1 MRYYMLFKIKLIFI
15 ASFICSPV
23 YADNQNKSVEII
35 NGFHGIE
42 SVIIGEEFR
51 NKFSVPSK
59 KEALYKIQNLKRLK
73 NPVTLQKFLGDEI
86 KFIRI
91 VFFDSSL
98 GNSPKAKTFLENLL
112 KLAIVTP
119 FNANHPRLEI
129 HWSEHTEAYIKAL
142 VFFKN
147 GHIGRIESNGVH
159 LFLED
164 ALGTYWWY
172 RSDPGIV
179 KLHARI
185 NYEICSR

>member
-1 MRYYMLFKIKLIFI
+1 MSFKIKLPLIVSCFI
-15 ASFICSPV
+15 YFPA
-23 YADNQNKSVEII
+23 YADNQNKSVEIV
-35 NGFHGIE
+35 NGFHAIE
-42 SVIIGEEFR
+42 SVIIGEEFK

-59 KEALYKIQNLKRLK
+59 KEALNKIQHLKKLK
-73 NPVTLQKFLGDEI
+73 KPVTLQKFLGDEI
-86 KFIRI
+86 KFIRL

-98 GNSPKAKTFLENLL
+98 GDFPKAKTFLESLL

-119 FNANHPRLEI
+119 LNESHPQLEI

-172 RSDPGIV
+172 RADPGIV
-179 KLHARI
+179 KLHASI
-185 NYEICSR
+185 NYEISSR